1 MSKKPLNIMFGD
13 FTYYNRHTLYSRYTP
28 LAIGNI
34 AQFAKQEFGDQIQ
47 VSIFKNAEKFLE
59 RAKENKPDV
68 VAFSVYYWALDL
80 TKYVANQSRKLFGKD
95 VTIVLGG
102 PCIDSNKE
110 QQIKF
115 LTQTFPCADVV
126 AVNEGELSF
135 NSIIRKLLSEKK
147 DNIFK
152 DPIDGAS
159 FMLGDQLV
167 QGKPT
172 GLSMDLSK
180 IGSPYLTGLLDDFMN
195 TDYQPLIQTSRFCPY
210 TCAFCVS
217 GKNRGKLRGYPLEQV
232 REELIY
238 VAKKY
243 ADRPHM
249 TMFLADENF
258 GILKRDEEVA
268 EMIKQ
273 CHIDYG
279 FPESLFFYNDKR
291 FTETSRKIIEILGPI
306 NHIGLALALQSENP
320 ETLKAIN
327 RRNVTEDEI
336 VAAISWASKLGIRTT
351 TELIFGMP
359 YETKE
364 SFVKQLDT
372 AVNRGFDS
380 VLAHNLFIMDGI
392 ELNRPEKRK
401 EFGIKTKFRN
411 LGVEYGKHDGNFF
424 CEHEEV
430 VVETNT
436 LSYQDF
442 LDVRGLNFLFYAVF
456 AFNYQKWFFQF
467 IRHESISLPGFFDK
481 FLKPDRNEKWPE
493 KYLKFLDDF
502 KKAVEGELFD
512 NREDMVEYYKKIYE
526 NNNDEVGDPSRIN
539 ISFGARLIYLEN
551 DWIEEVLVRHLQKFV
566 QSEISIEKTQ
576 LARKLISLAQK
587 QRINLRHISEIDPIN
602 FSFDIIEW
610 QKNKFKDSLYNF
622 KMPNKN
628 ILFNT
633 NDNHKSKIESFNKR
647 FSNEKDSD
655 FYYEALE
662 FIRPISLTLHD
673 LSYSGK

>member
-1 MSKKPLNIMFGD
+1 MTKNPLNIMFGD
-13 FTYYNRHTLYSRYTP
+13 FTYYNRHTMYSRYTP

-34 AQFAKQEFGDQIQ
+34 AQFAKQEFKDDIE

-59 RAKENKPDV
+59 KAKEKKPNV

-80 TKYVANQSRKLFGKD
+80 TKYVAMQCRKIFGDD

-102 PCIDSNKE
+102 PCIDSNKK

-115 LTQTFPCADVV
+115 LTKTFPWADVI

-135 NSIIRKLLSEKK
+135 NSIIRRLIAGKK
-147 DNIFK
+147 EDAFK
-152 DPIDGAS
+152 EPIDGAS
-159 FMLGDQLV
+159 FMLDKELI

-172 GLSMDLSK
+172 GLTIDLSTV
-180 IGSPYLTGLLDDFMN
+180 GSPYLSGLLDDFMN

-232 REELIY
+232 NEELIY
-238 VAKKY
+238 VAKKF

-258 GILKRDEEVA
+258 GILKRDVEVA
-268 EMIKQ
+268 EMIKK

-320 ETLKAIN
+320 ETLKAIS

-336 VAAISWASKLGIRTT
+336 KEAILWASKLGIRTT

-359 YETKE
+359 FETKD

-372 AVNRGFDS
+372 AVKRGFDS

-392 ELNRPEKRK
+392 ELNRPEKRE

-430 VVETNT
+430 VIETKT

-467 IRHESISLPGFFDK
+467 IRNEKISLPDFFEK
-481 FLKPDRNEKWPE
+481 FLKPNRDENWP
-493 KYLKFLDDF
+493 KGYLKFLDDF
-502 KKAVEGELFD
+502 KNAVEGELFD
-512 NREDMVEYYKKIYE
+512 TREQMVSYYKKIYE
-526 NNNDEVGDPSRIN
+526 KNGNEVGDPSRIN

-551 DWIEEVLVRHLQKFV
+551 DWIEEVLMRHLKALLNDINF
-566 QSEISIEKTQ
+566 ENN
-576 LARKLISLAQK
+576 KLIAKKLVSLAQR
-587 QRINLRHISEIDPIN
+587 QRINLRHLSKIDPLN
-602 FSFDIIEW
+602 FSFDVINW
-610 QKNKFKDSLYNF
+610 QKNKFKESLYNF
-622 KMPNKN
+622 KMPNKD
-628 ILFNT
+628 IVFST
-633 NDNHKSKIESFNKR
+633 NENHKSKIDSFNKR
-647 FSNEKDSD
+647 FSKEKDID